1 MISGPANCVPTL
13 AGWARE
19 DGRIMMK
26 WPFTQQEIDEWHA
39 AQGPQMLTEA
49 DPAPEPT
56 LETLQEDD
64 PTGPINYYG
73 TTKLQGEEFIRQ
85 HLPQHIILRVSAVFG
100 EHGNNF
106 VKTILRLAQS
116 HFRTANSS

>member
-64 PTGPINYYG
+64 LEAMTKVELEALGRENGVELDRRKNKSTLIN
-73 TTKLQGEEFIRQ
+73 TMKC
-85 HLPQHIILRVSAVFG
+85 ILK
-100 EHGNNF
+100 
-106 VKTILRLAQS
+106 KT
-116 HFRTANSS
+116 